1 MTAIE
6 RVTVDAVEHQLSEP
20 FEISLGVRES
30 ARNLLVTVRTE
41 SGARG
46 YGEGSPLPPVTGETQ
61 SAAVAIANSAAEIVE
76 GREVRNYRALVA
88 DVRNA
93 FPGAVSA
100 TFAVETAILDAYCRE
115 QEIPLAELFGGMPE
129 TVETDLT
136 IPIVPAEEAASRAGQ
151 AADAG
156 FDHLKIKAGNDV
168 TTDVERI
175 AAVHDAAPNTVLKV
189 DANQGWSPKETKQ
202 FAAEVDRRGIDL
214 ALIEQP
220 VDKDDLSGLAYTRD
234 HVAVPVAAD
243 ESVFS
248 PTDAVA
254 VVRSD
259 AADILNVKLGKSG
272 PLGAMAIAAVA
283 EAANLE
289 LMVGCMLESAVGIH
303 TSAHV
308 VAGLGTFEYVD
319 LDGNLLLA
327 EDVVE
332 TAFGPEIHPVG
343 PGHGVTPDR

>member
-6 RVTVDAVEHQLSEP
+6 QVTVDAVARRLSEP

-30 ARNLLVTVRTE
+30 ARNLVVTVRTE
-41 SGARG
+41 SGIHG

-61 SAAVAIANSAAEIVE
+61 PAAVAIAESAAEIVE
-76 GREVRNYRALVA
+76 GREVRDYRGLVS

-100 TFAVETAILDAYCRE
+100 TVAVETAILDAYCRE
-115 QEIPLAELFGGMPE
+115 QGIPLAELFGGTPE

-136 IPIVPAEEAASRAGQ
+136 IPIVPPEEAALRAEEAV
-151 AADAG
+151 DAG
-156 FDHLKIKAGNDV
+156 FGHLKIKAGNDV
-168 TTDVERI
+168 ATDVERI
-175 AAVHDAAPNTVLKV
+175 VAVHDIVPDAVLKI
-189 DANQGWSPKETKQ
+189 DANQGWSPKETKR
-202 FAAEVDRRGIDL
+202 FAAAVETRGIDL

-220 VDKDDLSGLAYTRD
+220 VDRDDLSGLAYTRN
-234 HVAVPVAAD
+234 HVDVPVAAD

-248 PTDAVA
+248 PADALA

-272 PLGAMAIAAVA
+272 ALGAMAIASVA
-283 EAANLE
+283 EAANLDV
-289 LMVGCMLESAVGIH
+289 MIGCLLESAVGIH

-327 EDVVE
+327 DDVVE
-332 TAFGPEIHPVG
+332 TTFDPEIHPVG

>member
-6 RVTVDAVEHQLSEP
+6 QVTVDAVAHRLSEP

-30 ARNLLVTVRTE
+30 ARNLIVTVRTE
-41 SGARG
+41 SGIHG

-61 SAAVAIANSAAEIVE
+61 PAAVAIAKSAAEVVE
-76 GREVRNYRALVA
+76 GREVRNYRGLVS

-115 QEIPLAELFGGMPE
+115 QGIPLAELFGGRPE

-136 IPIVPAEEAASRAGQ
+136 IPIVPPEEAALRAEEAV
-151 AADAG
+151 DAG
-156 FDHLKIKAGNDV
+156 FGHLKIKAGNDV
-168 TTDVERI
+168 ATDIERI
-175 AAVHDAAPNTVLKV
+175 VAVHDIVPDAVLKI

-202 FAAEVDRRGIDL
+202 FATEADTRGIDL

-220 VDKDDLSGLAYTRD
+220 VDKDDLSGLAYTRN
-234 HVAVPVAAD
+234 HVDVPVAAD

-248 PTDAVA
+248 PADALA

-272 PLGAMAIAAVA
+272 ALGAMAIASVA
-283 EAANLE
+283 EAANLDV
-289 LMVGCMLESAVGIH
+289 MIGCMLESAVGIH